1 MITFAQALLICSLKL
16 PLMTIKFIGT
26 NSSKALSET
35 LLNSLSLLTCNIE
48 FSQNP
53 LNSGSLKF
61 LFEQYVIVLGGF

>member
-1 MITFAQALLICSLKL
+1 
-16 PLMTIKFIGT
+16 MTIKFIGT

-61 LFEQYVIVLGGF
+61 LLEQYFIVLGGF